1 MISDSRIRQDV
12 IDELEWDPSVD
23 SREIGVAVKDGVV
36 TLTGTVDSFSEKL
49 QAERDAERVHG
60 VRAVANELEVKLP
73 GAMMRTDADMAKAA
87 ADALKWNTLVPED
100 KVKVSVDDG
109 WVTLRGEVDWR
120 FQRQA
125 AEQAVEHLAGVR
137 GITNLITIK
146 ERVRP
151 EDVKERIEKAL
162 ERSAELESKNIHV
175 SVSDGKVT
183 LRGTVRSAA
192 DRNEAEWAAWAA
204 PGVTDVENLITVD
217 YALAA

>member
-23 SREIGVAVKDGVV
+23 SREIGVAVKDGAV